1 MRRAIAALYRLGTL
15 TGLGAITTVVAGN
28 QMAQAATSPV
38 AATNRDDSAVATL
51 PAVIVPTRSQTT
63 QTQLATSRPI
73 APEATALPETTP
85 LPPVALPGRAA
96 DLVTEARSI
105 EPTPKV
111 IAAAPTPESIAPRL
125 PQLAAVT
132 PAKNYVVATAPVK
145 AKSNELTNTQS
156 AAQVIAVQPPSP
168 PAVQPAAKPIAAKP
182 PAAKPVAA
190 KPVAAKPV
198 ATKPVTPPAVT
209 KPPVQPSAKPPVNP
223 TLSPDLAVTILD
235 VQISGVDS
243 EIQQILRDR
252 LATQPGRQSSVNQI
266 RQDLATMLETELLAT
281 ANFTTQV
288 TDDGVNVQFQATPMI
303 VKRLELRNAQVLP
316 APIAQQIFQPQIGQ
330 AIQPTRLD
338 QGVRSINQWYAENG
352 YSLARAID
360 VEPNRDG
367 TLKLT
372 VKEGTIDELT
382 IRFVDEFGRTV
393 DDAGKPIK
401 GKTKESFIRQE
412 IKAKPGEIFQAA
424 KIQADLQNL
433 LKTGLFINAN
443 ASLEGDENKTR
454 VVYNVAEGNNRQ
466 ANLGGGYSS
475 DSGLFGALTYND
487 ANLAGQ
493 GNQLGGR
500 LLVGSKDIQFNG
512 KFTKPF
518 RESDPQRWGYSIN
531 AFRER
536 GLSRVFDDDVLLSNG
551 DAVREGRIGAGLGL
565 TKALGSGW
573 NGTIDLNYARTSQR
587 DASGNVVQTD
597 GLGNPL
603 SVSGR
608 GIDDQVTLG
617 FTAGFNRTD
626 NPIDPKSG
634 SKLQLSTE
642 QGVPIG
648 IGSTFS
654 NKLSAEY
661 TQYVPVNLF
670 NKNKTDR
677 DKQEVLAFN
686 IQGGTTIGTLAPY
699 KAFTLGGVN
708 SVRGYGQGELGIGR
722 SYVQASAEYRVP
734 LISALSGAVFA
745 DFATDLGSAT
755 SVPGAPGND
764 RGRPGSGF
772 GAGVGLRYKSPLG
785 VLRADWGFTDGG
797 SNRLQFT
804 IGQKF

>member
-1 MRRAIAALYRLGTL
+1 
-15 TGLGAITTVVAGN
+15 
-28 QMAQAATSPV
+28 
-38 AATNRDDSAVATL
+38 
-51 PAVIVPTRSQTT
+51 
-63 QTQLATSRPI
+63 
-73 APEATALPETTP
+73 
-85 LPPVALPGRAA
+85 
-96 DLVTEARSI
+96 
-105 EPTPKV
+105 
-111 IAAAPTPESIAPRL
+111 
-125 PQLAAVT
+125 
-132 PAKNYVVATAPVK
+132 
-145 AKSNELTNTQS
+145 
-156 AAQVIAVQPPSP
+156 
-168 PAVQPAAKPIAAKP
+168 
-182 PAAKPVAA
+182 
-190 KPVAAKPV
+190 
-198 ATKPVTPPAVT
+198 
-209 KPPVQPSAKPPVNP
+209 
-223 TLSPDLAVTILD
+223 
-235 VQISGVDS
+235 
-243 EIQQILRDR
+243 
-252 LATQPGRQSSVNQI
+252 
-266 RQDLATMLETELLAT
+266 
-281 ANFTTQV
+281 
-288 TDDGVNVQFQATPMI
+288 VQFQATPMV
-303 VKRLELRNAQVLP
+303 VKQLELRNAQVLP
-316 APIAQQIFQPQIGQ
+316 AAIAQQIFQPQIGQ
-330 AIQPTRLD
+330 AIQPSRLD

-352 YSLARAID
+352 YSLSRAID
-360 VEPNRDG
+360 VEPNRNG

-424 KIQADLQNL
+424 KVQADLQNL

-443 ASLEGDENKTR
+443 ASLEGDDDRTR

-466 ANLGGGYSS
+466 ANLGGGYNS
-475 DSGLFGALTYND
+475 DSGLFGSLTYND
-487 ANLAGQ
+487 ANLAGK

-500 LLVGSKDIQFNG
+500 VLVGSKDLQFNG

-551 DAVREGRIGAGLGL
+551 DAVREGRVGAGFGL
-565 TKALGSGW
+565 TKALGNGW
-573 NGTIDLNYARTSQR
+573 NGSIDLNYARTSHR

-597 GLGNPL
+597 SLGNPL

-617 FTAGFNRTD
+617 FATGYNRLD

-642 QGVPIG
+642 QGLPIG
-648 IGSTFS
+648 VGSTFS

-661 TQYVPVNLF
+661 TQYLPVNLF
-670 NKNKTDR
+670 NKNNPDR

-686 IQGGTTIGTLAPY
+686 LQGGTTIGTLAPY

-722 SYVQASAEYRVP
+722 SYVQASAEYRFP
-734 LISALSGAVFA
+734 LISALGGAVFA
-745 DFATDLGSAT
+745 DFATDLGSAA
-755 SVPGAPGND
+755 SVPGAPGTD
-764 RGRPGSGF
+764 RARPGSGF

-785 VLRADWGFTDGG
+785 VLRADWGFTDSGN
-797 SNRLQFT
+797 NRLQFT